1 MTIQNAQLLQSQEAL
16 QILADTKLGGVHA
29 LQLKSIMADVED
41 RMRHLQEVREDLAG
55 RDDLTEEEAN
65 EEWRSVLEDDLE
77 MDHEPLPRKAFEGVQ
92 ISAGDLI
99 ALDWLIADEGPDH
112 E

>member
-1 MTIQNAQLLQSQEAL
+1 MTVQNVQLLQSQEAL
-16 QILADTKLGGVHA
+16 QELSQASLSGVYA
-29 LQLKSIMADVED
+29 LHLKDLMADIEA
-41 RMRHLQEVREDLAG
+41 RMRRLQEVRQDLAG
-55 RDDLTEEEAN
+55 RDDMTEEEAN

-77 MDHEPLPRKAFEGVQ
+77 LDHEPLPREAFEGIK